1 MSSNMMIISL
11 SRALS
16 MSAHGGRESKTAER
30 ASRAGPELSHHLCGP
45 CFVAGSLFTKARA
58 RARPRVCACVR
69 AHCRSRCSSSSSSPS
84 PAARLGESRKRYA
97 VADSFASLG
106 GGRGR
111 KQSHTNSKRTRFQVL
126 YRRQLLP
133 LPFIH
138 LIQSSSSLRVF
149 ILTQF
154 SSSSTIVAAAAAAK
168 VRLQA

>member
-69 AHCRSRCSSSSSSPS
+69 AHCRSRCSSSSSPS

-111 KQSHTNSKRTRFQVL
+111 KQSHTKRRRFQVL